1 MACVERCV
9 LLGSARIRPG
19 GAGRECAS
27 KTRRPFL
34 WRSQVRRLDP
44 DERAHDRGLVA
55 DCLATRRPWTPCV
68 LSVRARPLFVLV
80 AAGMCIF
87 GKSLRVELLA
97 ALCDSCLS
105 SRRLYRHR
113 RRTWRRDSSCAPA
126 VPPMRP
132 SVLCFE
138 SGKISHR
145 GMRYSPGTCF
155 LHSLPHKSG
164 EHALAQRGWSFCLS
178 SLGRCR
184 FLKDMTLY
192 DTRAEAGHGS
202 FSNGLA
208 ADAAE

>member
-1 MACVERCV
+1 MEVCV

-27 KTRRPFL
+27 KTPRPFL

-68 LSVRARPLFVLV
+68 PSARARPFFVLV
-80 AAGMCIF
+80 AAGMSIA

-105 SRRLYRHR
+105 SWRLYRHR
-113 RRTWRRDSSCAPA
+113 RRIWRRDSSCASA

-132 SVLCFE
+132 SDLFYE

-145 GMRYSPGTCF
+145 GIRHFTGNT
-155 LHSLPHKSG
+155 
-164 EHALAQRGWSFCLS
+164 LS
-178 SLGRCR
+178 S
-184 FLKDMTLY
+184 FLASQKCLVS
-192 DTRAEAGHGS
+192 RIARGIFACVV
-202 FSNGLA
+202 FCA
-208 ADAAE
+208 AS

>member
-9 LLGSARIRPG
+9 LLGSARIRLG

-27 KTRRPFL
+27 KTPRPFL
-34 WRSQVRRLDP
+34 WRSQVRRLDA

-68 LSVRARPLFVLV
+68 LSARARPFFVLV
-80 AAGMCIF
+80 VAGMSIA
-87 GKSLRVELLA
+87 GKSLSVELLA

-105 SRRLYRHR
+105 TRRLYRHR
-113 RRTWRRDSSCAPA
+113 RRIWRRDSSCAPA

-145 GMRYSPGTCF
+145 GMRHFTGNMFSSF
-155 LHSLPHKSG
+155 LASQKCMHVVKRYAFFFACATIDCAHNCVCS
-164 EHALAQRGWSFCLS
+164 
-178 SLGRCR
+178 
-184 FLKDMTLY
+184 
-192 DTRAEAGHGS
+192 
-202 FSNGLA
+202 
-208 ADAAE
+208 